1 MAILALGSA
10 GGKWIMSACILASAM
25 AFIDATALNVVLP
38 SLQQSL
44 QAKGTD
50 LFWILNAYLLM
61 LAAFVLPGGSLGDKL
76 GRKKVFM
83 IGIFVF
89 ILGSVACGLS
99 TSVNMLIAF
108 RAVQGLGGALMIPGS
123 LSIISAS
130 FSDKERGKAI
140 GTWSA
145 ITTMV
150 TIGGPI
156 LGGALADKGLWT
168 FIFFIN
174 VPIGIASLLI
184 LWFKVKESRDPVADN
199 AIDYP
204 GALTTVIG
212 LALITFGFLQLPNT
226 GFKDWR
232 VVLSLIAGLLLLTA
246 FVFIERNSKHP
257 MIPLQLFTN
266 KTFTGAN
273 LLTFFLYAGLG
284 AGILFLTLNM
294 VQVQGYSQLQAGLT
308 FLPFTILMIT
318 VSRLSGTLTDKYG
331 PRLLLISGPA
341 VAGVGLFLLSF
352 VKQTAGFAEYWS
364 SFFPGILV
372 FGLGMSFTVTPLT
385 TTVMGSVANHFSGT
399 ASGVNNAISRI
410 AGVFANAIFGALAI
424 LLFTTFLQKA
434 IVDLPLSP
442 ETRQA
447 VMHQTVNLGDA
458 TVPTTVN
465 TVTYALIEKQYKNG
479 FIAAYAVVM
488 RICALLAFLGALMS
502 MMFIKNEAVKV
513 NDKETKAEWGLRPF
527 LNNTTKT

>member
-1 MAILALGSA
+1 MATIALSSA

-184 LWFKVKESRDPVADN
+184 LWFKVKESRDDDAGN

-226 GFKDWR
+226 GFKDGR
-232 VVLSLIAGLLLLTA
+232 VVLSLIAGVLLLTA
-246 FVFIERNSKHP
+246 FVFIERTSK
-257 MIPLQLFTN
+257 
-266 KTFTGAN
+266 
-273 LLTFFLYAGLG
+273 
-284 AGILFLTLNM
+284 
-294 VQVQGYSQLQAGLT
+294 
-308 FLPFTILMIT
+308 
-318 VSRLSGTLTDKYG
+318 
-331 PRLLLISGPA
+331 
-341 VAGVGLFLLSF
+341 
-352 VKQTAGFAEYWS
+352 
-364 SFFPGILV
+364 
-372 FGLGMSFTVTPLT
+372 
-385 TTVMGSVANHFSGT
+385 
-399 ASGVNNAISRI
+399 
-410 AGVFANAIFGALAI
+410 
-424 LLFTTFLQKA
+424 
-434 IVDLPLSP
+434 
-442 ETRQA
+442 
-447 VMHQTVNLGDA
+447 
-458 TVPTTVN
+458 
-465 TVTYALIEKQYKNG
+465 
-479 FIAAYAVVM
+479 
-488 RICALLAFLGALMS
+488 
-502 MMFIKNEAVKV
+502 
-513 NDKETKAEWGLRPF
+513 
-527 LNNTTKT
+527 

>member
-1 MAILALGSA
+1 MATLSLGSA
-10 GGKWIMSACILASAM
+10 GGKWVMSACILASAM

-38 SLQQSL
+38 SLQQNL

-61 LAAFVLPGGSLGDKL
+61 LAAFVLLGGSLGDKL

-83 IGIFVF
+83 TGIFVF
-89 ILGSVACGLS
+89 IVGSVACGFS

-108 RAVQGLGGALMIPGS
+108 RVVQGIGGALMIPGS

-140 GTWSA
+140 GAWSA

-174 VPIGIASLLI
+174 VPIGIVSLLI
-184 LWFKVKESRDPVADN
+184 LWFKVKESSDREAGN
-199 AIDYP
+199 TIDYP
-204 GALTTVIG
+204 GALATVIG
-212 LALITFGFLQLPNT
+212 LALITFGFLKLPDT
-226 GFKDWR
+226 GFEDW
-232 VVLSLIAGLLLLTA
+232 VVVMSLIAGVLFLTA
-246 FVFIERNSKHP
+246 FIFIELKSNDP

-273 LLTFFLYAGLG
+273 LLTFFLYASLG

-318 VSRLSGTLTDKYG
+318 VSPLSGALTDKYG
-331 PRLLLISGPA
+331 SKSLLIFGPA
-341 VAGVGLFLLSF
+341 VAGVGLLLLSF
-352 VKQTAGFAEYWS
+352 VKQTAGFTEYWS
-364 SFFPGILV
+364 TFFPGILV
-372 FGLGMSFTVTPLT
+372 FGLGMSFTVAPLT
-385 TTVMGSVANHFSGT
+385 TTVMGSVASHFSGT

-410 AGVFANAIFGALAI
+410 AGVFANAIFGAIAI
-424 LLFTTFLQKA
+424 LLFTTFMQKA

-442 ETRQA
+442 KTKQA
-447 VMHQTVNLGDA
+447 VMYQTVNLGDA
-458 TVPTTVN
+458 TVPKTIN
-465 TVTYALIEKQYKNG
+465 SVTRALIEKQYRYG

-488 RICALLAFLGALMS
+488 RVCALLAFLGAFMS
-502 MMFIKNEAVKV
+502 VMFIKIEGAKISV
-513 NDKETKAEWGLRPF
+513 KETKAY
-527 LNNTTKT
+527 

>member
-1 MAILALGSA
+1 MAILALDSA
-10 GGKWIMSACILASAM
+10 GGKWVMSACILASAM

-61 LAAFVLPGGSLGDKL
+61 LASFVLLGGSLGDKL
-76 GRKKVFM
+76 GRRKVFM
-83 IGIFVF
+83 TGISVF
-89 ILGSVACGLS
+89 ILGSVACGFS
-99 TSVNMLIAF
+99 TSVNMLIAC
-108 RAVQGLGGALMIPGS
+108 RAAQGLGGALMIPGS

-156 LGGALADKGLWT
+156 LGGALADKGLWS

-174 VPIGIASLLI
+174 IPIGIASLLI
-184 LWFKVKESRDPVADN
+184 LWFKVQESRDEEAN
-199 AIDYP
+199 NTIDYP
-204 GALTTVIG
+204 GALTTVVG
-212 LALITFGFLQLPNT
+212 LALITFGFLEIPST
-226 GFKDWR
+226 GFRDWR
-232 VVLSLIAGLLLLTA
+232 VVMSLIAGVLLLTA

-257 MIPLQLFTN
+257 LIPLQLFSN
-266 KTFTGAN
+266 ETFTGAN

-284 AGILFLTLNM
+284 AGILFLTLNL
-294 VQVQGYSQLQAGLT
+294 VQVQRYTQLQAGLT
-308 FLPFTILMIT
+308 LLPFTILMIT

-331 PRLLLISGPA
+331 PRLLLITGPA
-341 VAGVGLFLLSF
+341 VAGVGLLLLSF

-372 FGLGMSFTVTPLT
+372 FGLGMSFTVAPLT
-385 TTVMGSVANHFSGT
+385 TTVMGSVPNHFSGT

-410 AGVFANAIFGALAI
+410 AGVFANAIFGALAV
-424 LLFTTFLQKA
+424 LLFTIFLQKA
-434 IVDLPLSP
+434 IIDLPLSAQ
-442 ETRQA
+442 TRQA
-447 VMHQTVNLGDA
+447 VMYQTVNLGDA
-458 TVPTTVN
+458 TVPQDTKSVSH
-465 TVTYALIEKQYKNG
+465 ALIEKQYKNG
-479 FIAAYAVVM
+479 FIAAYAVIM
-488 RICALLAFLGALMS
+488 RICASLAFLGALMS
-502 MMFIKNEAVKV
+502 MIFIKNEGAKIS
-513 NDKETKAEWGLRPF
+513 DEETIAAIA
-527 LNNTTKT
+527 

>member
-1 MAILALGSA
+1 MAIVALRSA
-10 GGKWIMSACILASAM
+10 EGKWIMSACILASAM

-61 LAAFVLPGGSLGDKL
+61 LAAFVLLGGSLGDKL

-83 IGIFVF
+83 TGILVF
-89 ILGSVACGLS
+89 ILGSVACGFS

-108 RAVQGLGGALMIPGS
+108 RALQGLGGALMIPGS

-130 FSDKERGKAI
+130 FSDQERGKAI

-174 VPIGIASLLI
+174 VPIGIASLFI
-184 LWFKVKESRDPVADN
+184 LGFKVEESRDQQAN
-199 AIDYP
+199 NTIDYP
-204 GALTTVIG
+204 GALTTVTG
-212 LALITFGFLQLPNT
+212 LALITFAFLQLPNT
-226 GFKDWR
+226 GFGDWR
-232 VVLSLIAGLLLLTA
+232 VVMSLIAGMLLLTA
-246 FVFIERNSKHP
+246 FVFIERNSKQP
-257 MIPLQLFTN
+257 MMPLQLFAN
-266 KTFTGAN
+266 KTFSGAN
-273 LLTFFLYAGLG
+273 LLTFFLYAGLA

-294 VQVQGYSQLQAGLT
+294 VQVQEYSQLQAGLT
-308 FLPFTILMIT
+308 LLPFTILMIT
-318 VSRLSGTLTDKYG
+318 NARLSGTLTDRYG

-341 VAGVGLFLLSF
+341 IAGVGLLLLSF
-352 VKQTAGFAEYWS
+352 VKQTAGFAEYWT

-372 FGLGMSFTVTPLT
+372 FGLGMSFTVAPLT
-385 TTVMGSVANHFSGT
+385 TTVMASLPNRFSGT

-410 AGVFANAIFGALAI
+410 AGVFANAIFGALAV

-434 IVDLPLSP
+434 IVDLPLSAQ
-442 ETRQA
+442 TRQA
-447 VMHQTVNLGDA
+447 VMNQTVNLGDA
-458 TVPTTVN
+458 TVPKSIN
-465 TVTYALIEKQYKNG
+465 AVTGGIIEKQYKNG

-488 RICALLAFLGALMS
+488 RISALLAFLGALMS
-502 MMFIKNEAVKV
+502 MMFIKNEAVKG
-513 NDKETKAEWGLRPF
+513 NNKGTKAVIG
-527 LNNTTKT
+527 

>member
-1 MAILALGSA
+1 MT
-10 GGKWIMSACILASAM
+10 ACILASAM

-38 SLQQSL
+38 SLQESL

-76 GRKKVFM
+76 GRKKVYM

-89 ILGSVACGLS
+89 MLGSLACGFS

-108 RAVQGLGGALMIPGS
+108 RALQGLGGALMIPGS

-145 ITTMV
+145 ITTMI

-156 LGGALADKGLWT
+156 VGGALADNGLWT

-174 VPIGIASLLI
+174 IPIGIASLMI
-184 LWFKVKESRDPVADN
+184 LWFKVQESRDEEANN

-204 GALTTVIG
+204 GALTAVFG
-212 LALITFGFLQLPNT
+212 LALITFGFLQLPGT

-232 VVLSLIAGLLLLTA
+232 VVMSLVAGVMLLAA
-246 FVFIERNSKHP
+246 FVFIERNSNHP
-257 MIPLQLFTN
+257 MMPLRLFTN
-266 KTFTGAN
+266 ETFKGAN

-308 FLPFTILMIT
+308 LLPFTILMIT
-318 VSRLSGTLTDKYG
+318 VSRLSGTLTDRYG
-331 PRLLLISGPA
+331 PRLLLICGPA
-341 VAGVGLFLLSF
+341 VAGVGLLLLSF
-352 VKQTAGFAEYWS
+352 VKQTTGFAEYWS

-372 FGLGMSFTVTPLT
+372 FGLGMSFTVAPLT
-385 TTVMGSVANHFSGT
+385 TTVMGSVAKHFSGT

-424 LLFTTFLQKA
+424 LLFTLFLQKA
-434 IVDLPLSP
+434 IVDLPLSS
-442 ETRQA
+442 EARQA
-447 VMHQTVNLGDA
+447 VMYQTVNLGDA
-458 TVPTTVN
+458 RVPKTIDS
-465 TVTYALIEKQYKNG
+465 VTHALIEKYYKNG
-479 FIAAYAVVM
+479 FIAAYAIVM

-513 NDKETKAEWGLRPF
+513 SDKETEAV
-527 LNNTTKT
+527 TVDDTVVI